1 MSRVPNV
8 HLVASSRSLRRGHAP
23 PRTIPRTLR
32 SPHPTP
38 PRGDVADVPRDGR
51 DVVGLVEVPTGGP
64 GEVLCEPRRVATPR
78 RRRARDVLLLF
89 VFPFPL
95 LVIRTM
101 DLNELFSF

>member
-1 MSRVPNV
+1 MYIWS
-8 HLVASSRSLRRGHAP
+8 LQVAHSEGGTRLPARSHA
-23 PRTIPRTLR
+23 LFV
-32 SPHPTP
+32 HPTP
-38 PRGDVADVPRDGR
+38 PHPEARSDVADEPRDGR

>member
-1 MSRVPNV
+1 MSHEPSAECTSDRFKSLTPTRARV
-8 HLVASSRSLRRGHAP
+8 
-23 PRTIPRTLR
+23 
-32 SPHPTP
+32 SPHDPTLSSVCS
-38 PRGDVADVPRDGR
+38 PRSDVADEPRDGR
-51 DVVGLVEVPTGGP
+51 DIVGLVEVPAGGP